1 MTSTPKDDSGPAFAK
16 PASAGEGRLA
26 ARALNVAPR
35 SPPSRGGRGAWV
47 FDLDN
52 TLYPASCK
60 LFAQVEVRIRD
71 YVAGFLGLDSGAAY
85 RLQKVYFREHGTTLR
100 GMMRHHGMDPEPFL
114 AYVHDIDLSPVR
126 PDPALDEALG
136 RLEGRKIVFTNGT
149 AEHALKVLERV
160 GVARH
165 FEAVFDIAAAG
176 YVPKP
181 EPRVYDELV
190 RRHGL
195 DAQATVMVEDIARNL
210 VPAAEIGMTTVWVRG
225 GEEQPELGLDA
236 PDAATL
242 AAIHHVVDDLA
253 LWLSDLT
260 RLPSQDTP

>member
-1 MTSTPKDDSGPAFAK
+1 VTNSPTRGC
-16 PASAGEGRLA
+16 AGESP
-26 ARALNVAPR
+26 RALTDAPL
-35 SPPSRGGRGAWV
+35 SGRGAWV

-71 YVAGFLGLDSGAAY
+71 YVAGFLGLGADEAY
-85 RLQKVYFREHGTTLR
+85 RLQKVYFREHGTTLQ
-100 GMMRHHGMDPEPFL
+100 GMMRHHGMDPGPFL

-136 RLEGRKIVFTNGT
+136 RLAGRKIVFTNGS

-181 EPRVYDELV
+181 EPRVYDAFV
-190 RRHGL
+190 RRLGL
-195 DAQATVMVEDIARNL
+195 DPRATVMVEDIARNL

-225 GEEQPELGLDA
+225 GAERPDDGLA
-236 PDAATL
+236 PPDADVL

-253 LWLSDLT
+253 LWLSELT
-260 RLPSQDTP
+260 RLDDPPPARSCQETP

>member
-1 MTSTPKDDSGPAFAK
+1 MAPSP
-16 PASAGEGRLA
+16 RLNSDLA
-26 ARALNVAPR
+26 E
-35 SPPSRGGRGAWV
+35 RGAWV

-52 TLYPASCK
+52 TLYPARCK

-71 YVAGFLGLDSGAAY
+71 YVAGFLGLGSEEAY
-85 RLQKVYFREHGTTLR
+85 RLQKVYFREHGTTLQ
-100 GMMRHHGMDPEPFL
+100 GMMRHHGMAPGPFL

-126 PDPALDEALG
+126 PDPVLDEALG
-136 RLEGRKIVFTNGT
+136 RLKGRKIVFTNGS
-149 AEHALKVLERV
+149 AEHALKVIERV

-190 RRHGL
+190 RRHRL
-195 DAQATVMVEDIARNL
+195 DARATVMVEDIARNL
-210 VPAAEIGMTTVWVRG
+210 VPAARIGMTTVWVRG
-225 GEEQPELGLDA
+225 AGEEQPGLGLA
-236 PDAATL
+236 PPDAATL

-260 RLPSQDTP
+260 RIPSQETPRNQP

>member
-1 MTSTPKDDSGPAFAK
+1 MIQSSIRETGN
-16 PASAGEGRLA
+16 G
-26 ARALNVAPR
+26 APL
-35 SPPSRGGRGAWV
+35 SERGAWV

-52 TLYPASCK
+52 TLYPASCR

-71 YVAGFLGLDSGAAY
+71 YVADFLGLAPDEAY
-85 RLQKVYFREHGTTLR
+85 RLQKAYFRDHGTTLR

-126 PDPALDEALG
+126 PDPALDDALG
-136 RLEGRKIVFTNGT
+136 RLKGRKIVFTNGS
-149 AEHALKVLERV
+149 AEHAVKVMERV

-165 FEAVFDIAAAG
+165 FESVFDIAAAD

-181 EPRVYDELV
+181 EPGVYDALV

-195 DAQATVMVEDIARNL
+195 SPRATVMVEDIARNL

-225 GEEQPELGLDA
+225 GAGAPDQGLA
-236 PDAATL
+236 PPDAAIL
-242 AAIHHVVDDLA
+242 AAVDHVVDDLA

-260 RLPSQDTP
+260 RPRRRKTPREQS